1 MFISQSESSSAAPVR
16 SPQRLAMK
24 NFRPRQILLWLVTLV
39 TLGSGVVNLYSV
51 IGPNL
56 PERQIILE
64 GIFPLEFLHLS
75 RFLTVLIGFA
85 LVISSINIYKRK
97 QRAWWSVML
106 LASASIIFHFTKG
119 LDYEEA
125 ALSLVLL
132 VLLILARKIFTVKS
146 SVPDWRWGLLRLGIT
161 ALIAFGY
168 GVAGFW
174 FLEPREFGMNFHW
187 QAALRHTL
195 EFLSLQGNPQLVP
208 HTRYARW
215 FLDSLYLITLTAV
228 GYALFALFRP
238 ALYRLRTVPQD
249 HARAA
254 AMVSQ
259 HGRTAL
265 DYFKY
270 WPDKTIFFSSTQ
282 NSFLAYRV
290 GANVAMVLGDP
301 IGAATELEKTIREF
315 MAFCKEHDWRVA
327 FHQAAPE
334 NLPLYNKIGL
344 KKLKIGDDA
353 VVDLATFDIKSS
365 ALKRIRTKINQL
377 DRAGFQ
383 TIYYAP
389 PIPAEIMA
397 QLKDVSD
404 EWLRIPGRRERRFT
418 LGRFESKYVR
428 ATPVIAAT
436 DKDGRIEAF
445 LNLIPSH
452 FPGEATVDLMRHR
465 ENAPTGIMD
474 YLFVKTFQQCKAQAF
489 TRFNLGMA
497 PMAGFQEHE
506 EAAPEERAVHY
517 FFQHLNFIFSYRGL
531 RQYKAKFATIWEPRY
546 LIYENILQLPKLALA
561 LNQVSEIKD

>member
-1 MFISQSESSSAAPVR
+1 MFISQSEALYATPTPSIIKKVQLR
-16 SPQRLAMK
+16 RM
-24 NFRPRQILLWLVTLV
+24 LLWLVTLV
-39 TLGSGVVNLYSV
+39 TFGSGIVNLYSV

-56 PERQIILE
+56 PERQAILE
-64 GIFPLEFLHLS
+64 GVFPLEFLHLS

-106 LASASIIFHFTKG
+106 LTSASIIFHFTKG

-125 ALSLVLL
+125 TVSLILL
-132 VLLILARKIFTVKS
+132 VLLWQTRKLFTVKS
-146 SVPDWRWGLLRLGIT
+146 SIPNLRWGLLRFGI
-161 ALIAFGY
+161 AVLIALGY

-187 QAALRHTL
+187 PAALRHSL
-195 EFLSLQGNPQLVP
+195 EFFSLQGNPQLVP

-282 NSFLAYRV
+282 NGFLAYRV

-301 IGAATELEKTIREF
+301 IGAPSELERTIREF
-315 MAFCKEHDWRVA
+315 MVFCKEQDWSVA
-327 FHQAAPE
+327 FHQAAPA
-334 NLPLYNKIGL
+334 NLPLYNQFGL

-353 VVDLATFDIKSS
+353 VVNLTTFDIKSS

-377 DRAGFQ
+377 DRAGFRA
-383 TIYYAP
+383 IYYKP
-389 PIPAEIMA
+389 PIPAEVMA
-397 QLKDVSD
+397 QLKEVSD

-418 LGRFESKYVR
+418 LGLFAPDYVR
-428 ATPVIAAT
+428 ATPVLAAT
-436 DKDGRIEAF
+436 AKDGRIEAF
-445 LNLIPSH
+445 LNLIPSY
-452 FPGEATVDLMRHR
+452 FPGETTVDLMRHR

-474 YLFVKTFQQCKAQAF
+474 YLFVKTFQQCQEQAL

-506 EAAPEERAVHY
+506 EASPEERAVHY

-531 RQYKAKFATIWEPRY
+531 RQYKAKYATIWEPRY
-546 LIYENILQLPKLALA
+546 LIYENILQLAKLALA